1 MKVTG
6 YFGVKKKKVFET
18 FKSSKH
24 SDRKRPQSF
33 YKYTDFTMLRFDNFL
48 RFLSQ
53 YFNIK
58 KNLYSL
64 NQLEEFLM

>member
-6 YFGVKKKKVFET
+6 YFFGKKKVFET
-18 FKSSKH
+18 FKSSKQ
-24 SDRKRPQSF
+24 SDRKRPQPF

-48 RFLSQ
+48 RFLSP

-58 KNLYSL
+58 KNLY
-64 NQLEEFLM
+64 